1 VRREG
6 TSGKGDEGEGDE
18 VKEAMIWE
26 CKYGADPVVVVFY
39 IFFVTKWGY
48 QFGLFVER
56 VCPRKARKRGWEG
69 IGHLGHSTYFSSPPS

>member
-26 CKYGADPVVVVFY
+26 CKYGADPGRRCVLY
-39 IFFVTKWGY
+39 FFVTKWGY
-48 QFGLFVER
+48 QFGLFVES
-56 VCPRKARKRGWEG
+56 VPLHENHEKKGLEA
-69 IGHLGHSTYFSSPPS
+69 